1 MSTLDLIDVTKNYGI
16 VTAIEPL
23 SLSIGDGELVCLL
36 GPSGS
41 GKSTLLRIIGGF
53 ETLTAGRVLI
63 DGVDV
68 AFAPPEKRPTAM
80 VFQSHA
86 LWQHMTVFENIA
98 FGLKLRGF
106 DKTEIRRKV
115 ETGLSLVGLQDY
127 GGRHPAQLSGGQRQR
142 VAIARCLVLE
152 PKILLMDE
160 PFASLDQHLR
170 DRLREEVRQIQKTLG
185 ITTVF
190 VTHGQD
196 EAMSVA
202 DRIVVMSMGRIEQVG
217 TPGDIY
223 ATPATPFVAGFI
235 GDMNMIPVMV
245 SNGHA
250 TIGGLRLA
258 ASVADGPATLAVR
271 PEDLTLG
278 GLDAAGFGAAQV
290 TRMVNYGSFFKVT
303 ALLAGTEWKVQA
315 PKTAAVAQ
323 GQSLPLSVGR
333 YQLFR
338 DDRMV
343 FRSDVG

>member
-1 MSTLDLIDVTKNYGI
+1 MSTLDLIDVTKTYSI

-23 SLSIGDGELVCLL
+23 SLNIRDGELVCLL

-53 ETLTAGRVLI
+53 ETPTAGKVLI

-68 AFAPPEKRPTAM
+68 AFDPPEKRPTAM

-106 DKTEIRRKV
+106 SKAEIRQKV
-115 ETGLSLVGLQDY
+115 EAGLSLVGLQDY
-127 GGRHPAQLSGGQRQR
+127 AKRRPSQLSGGQRQR
-142 VAIARCLVLE
+142 VAIARCVVLE

-196 EAMSVA
+196 EALSVA

-217 TPGDIY
+217 TPGEIY
-223 ATPATPFVAGFI
+223 ATPATPFVASFI
-235 GDMNMIPVMV
+235 GDMNMMTVTV
-245 SNGHA
+245 VNGVVD
-250 TIGGLRLA
+250 IGGVRLPA
-258 ASVADGPATLAVR
+258 PLPDGPAILAVR
-271 PEDLTLG
+271 PEDIVL
-278 GLDAAGFGAAQV
+278 GAADNSA
-290 TRMVNYGSFFKVT
+290 TADIIRIVNYGSFIKIT
-303 ALLAGTEWKVQA
+303 AALNGVQWKVQA
-315 PKTAAVAQ
+315 PKTAAITEGAA
-323 GQSLPLSVGR
+323 LSVSVVR
-333 YQLFR
+333 YQIFR
-338 DDRMV
+338 DDQV
-343 FRSDVG
+343 VYRSDDA

>member
-1 MSTLDLIDVTKNYGI
+1 MSTLDLIDVTKTYSI

-23 SLSIGDGELVCLL
+23 SLKIGDGELVCLL

-53 ETLTAGRVLI
+53 ETPTSGKVLI

-68 AFAPPEKRPTAM
+68 AFDPPEKRPTAM

-106 DKTEIRRKV
+106 SKTEISRKV
-115 ETGLSLVGLQDY
+115 ETGLALVGLQDY
-127 GGRHPAQLSGGQRQR
+127 AKRRPSQLSGGQRQR
-142 VAIARCLVLE
+142 VAIARCVVLE

-196 EAMSVA
+196 EALSVA

-217 TPGDIY
+217 RPGDIY
-223 ATPATPFVAGFI
+223 ATPATPFVASFI
-235 GDMNMIPVMV
+235 GDMNMIDVTV
-245 SNGHA
+245 ANGGID
-250 TIGGLRLA
+250 IGGITLPATLP
-258 ASVADGPATLAVR
+258 DGPATLAVR
-271 PEDLTLG
+271 PEDIVLG
-278 GLDAAGFGAAQV
+278 AGNMTPKADV
-290 TRMVNYGSFFKVT
+290 LRIVNYGSFIKIT
-303 ALLAGTEWKVQA
+303 AALNGVQWKVQA
-315 PKTAAVAQ
+315 PKTASISEGAA
-323 GQSLPLSVGR
+323 LPVSISR
-333 YQLFR
+333 YQIFR
-338 DDRMV
+338 DDRIAY
-343 FRSDVG
+343 RSDEA

>member
-1 MSTLDLIDVTKNYGI
+1 MSTLDLIDVTKTYSI

-23 SLSIGDGELVCLL
+23 SLKIGDGELVCLL

-53 ETLTAGRVLI
+53 ETPTSGKVLI

-68 AFAPPEKRPTAM
+68 AFDPPEKRPTAM

-106 DKTEIRRKV
+106 SKQEISRKV
-115 ETGLSLVGLQDY
+115 EAGLALVGLQDY
-127 GGRHPAQLSGGQRQR
+127 AKRRPSQLSGGQRQR
-142 VAIARCLVLE
+142 VAIARCVVLE

-196 EAMSVA
+196 EALSVA

-223 ATPATPFVAGFI
+223 ATPATPFVASFI
-235 GDMNMIPVMV
+235 GDMNMIDVTV
-245 SNGHA
+245 ANGRID
-250 TIGGLRLA
+250 IGGITLPVTLP
-258 ASVADGPATLAVR
+258 DGPATLAVR
-271 PEDLTLG
+271 PEDIVLG
-278 GLDAAGFGAAQV
+278 SGNMTSEAAV
-290 TRMVNYGSFFKVT
+290 LRIVNYGSFIKIT
-303 ALLAGTEWKVQA
+303 AALNGVQWKVQA
-315 PKTAAVAQ
+315 PKTASITEGAT
-323 GQSLPLSVGR
+323 LPVSIVR
-333 YQLFR
+333 YQIFR
-338 DDRMV
+338 DDRIAY
-343 FRSDVG
+343 RSDEA

>member
-1 MSTLDLIDVTKNYGI
+1 MSTLDLIDVTKTYSI

-23 SLSIGDGELVCLL
+23 SLKIGDGELVCLL

-53 ETLTAGRVLI
+53 ETPTSGKVLI

-68 AFAPPEKRPTAM
+68 AFDPPEKRPTAM

-86 LWQHMTVFENIA
+86 LWQHMSVFENIA

-106 DKTEIRRKV
+106 AKSEIRRKV
-115 ETGLSLVGLQDY
+115 EAGLSLVGLQDY
-127 GGRHPAQLSGGQRQR
+127 ANRRPSQLSGGQRQR
-142 VAIARCLVLE
+142 VAIARCVVLE

-196 EAMSVA
+196 EALSVA

-217 TPGDIY
+217 TPGEIY
-223 ATPATPFVAGFI
+223 ATPTTPFVAGFI
-235 GDMNMIPVMV
+235 GDMNMMPVTV
-245 SNGHA
+245 ANGSVD
-250 TIGGLRLA
+250 IGGMTLKVPLP
-258 ASVADGPATLAVR
+258 DGPATLAVR
-271 PEDLTLG
+271 PEDIVLG
-278 GLDAAGFGAAQV
+278 TGDTTASADIV
-290 TRMVNYGSFFKVT
+290 RIVNYGSFIKVT
-303 ALLAGTEWKVQA
+303 ASLNGVQWKVQA
-315 PKTAAVAQ
+315 PKTAAITEGAA
-323 GQSLPLSVGR
+323 LSVSVIR
-333 YQLFR
+333 YQIFR
-338 DDRMV
+338 DERV
-343 FRSDVG
+343 AFRSDEA

>member
-1 MSTLDLIDVTKNYGI
+1 MSTLDLIDIQKSYGI

-23 SLSIGDGELVCLL
+23 SLSVANGELVCLL

-41 GKSTLLRIIGGF
+41 GKSTLLRMIGGF
-53 ETLTAGRVLI
+53 ETPTAGKVLI

-68 AFAPPEKRPTAM
+68 AFDPPEKRPTAM

-106 DKTEIRRKV
+106 GKAEIKRKV
-115 ETGLSLVGLQDY
+115 EAGLSLVGLQDY
-127 GGRHPAQLSGGQRQR
+127 GQRRPSQLSGGQRQR
-142 VAIARCLVLE
+142 VAIARCIVLE

-185 ITTVF
+185 ITTIF

-196 EAMSVA
+196 EALSVA

-223 ATPATPFVAGFI
+223 ASPATPFVAGFI
-235 GDMNMIPVMV
+235 GDMNLIPVTVAHGRITM
-245 SNGHA
+245 
-250 TIGGLRLA
+250 GGIELA
-258 ASVADGPATLAVR
+258 APVADGPAMLAVR
-271 PEDLTLG
+271 PEDIAFAESDASTG
-278 GLDAAGFGAAQV
+278 GATVL
-290 TRMVNYGSFFKVT
+290 RIVNYGSYFKVT
-303 ALLAGTEWKVQA
+303 VALESMEWKVQA
-315 PKTAAVAQ
+315 PKSTRIPEGAV
-323 GQSLPLSVGR
+323 LPLSIGR

-338 DDRMV
+338 DEQVV
-343 FRSDVG
+343 FRSEPA